1 MSESQIKHLEF
12 IQSNISRMNQN
23 SFQIKGWAITIVS
36 ALLAIYAGSIKEK
49 GNGNVVFI
57 FVAIAPT
64 ILFWL
69 LDSYYLQQER
79 KFCGVYNDVS
89 NLSDKSSPQIDIRE
103 FEMPLNKYEG
113 SKYRFFRVMW
123 SKTEWPL
130 YVTMILGLIA
140 GGILIK

>member
-12 IQSNISRMNQN
+12 IQSNISRLNQN
-23 SFQIKGWAITIVS
+23 SFKMKGWAISIVS
-36 ALLAIYAGSIKEK
+36 ALLAIYAGGINKK
-49 GNGNVVFI
+49 GNVVFI
-57 FVAIAPT
+57 FIAIAAT

-79 KFCGVYNDVS
+79 KFCGVYNDVA
-89 NLSDKSSPQIDIRE
+89 NLSDKSKRIDIRE

-113 SKYRFFRVMW
+113 PQYCFFRIMW
-123 SKTEWPL
+123 SKTEWSL
-130 YVTMILGLIA
+130 YLTMLVGLVA